1 MNRKRIQIEI
11 NDILNRSNIN
21 KENKNNIILI
31 SHCKNRSVDLKHS
44 FKTELIL
51 NDSKRNSSINKKKNE
66 KLNNRKTKVKEDS
79 IRNIN
84 LLTKN
89 NSVSNLLNNKNK
101 KKYFFDENFFK
112 RKNYKN
118 KLNITFKKN
127 SQNKN
132 KKY

>member
-101 KKYFFDENFFK
+101 K
-112 RKNYKN
+112 
-118 KLNITFKKN
+118 NIFLMKIFSKGKIIKIN
-127 SQNKN
+127 
-132 KKY
+132 